1 MSRGVTIVA
10 ENMRLIGM
18 LDSPFVRRV
27 AIALDLYHLAFER
40 LDWSVGRD
48 FTSIRRFSPL
58 GRVPALVLDDGE
70 VLVESGAILDHL
82 DEQVGP
88 AASLLPARGAGRRR
102 ALQLIALAVGAAEKG
117 REQIY
122 EGAFRPPEKRHD
134 PWLERCRAQMLG
146 ALAELD
152 RACAARGEAQWLVG
166 ERMTHA
172 DIAAAV
178 ITTFLIDSP
187 AVALDAAAFPDLRA
201 HCVRCESLAA
211 FRATHVPWF
220 APEA

>member
-88 AASLLPARGAGRRR
+88 AASL
-102 ALQLIALAVGAAEKG
+102 QLIALAVGAAEKG

-172 DIAAAV
+172 DIAA
-178 ITTFLIDSP
+178 
-187 AVALDAAAFPDLRA
+187 R
-201 HCVRCESLAA
+201 
-211 FRATHVPWF
+211 
-220 APEA
+220 